1 MTIELPSY
9 LARIDYRSAPCP
21 DVATL
26 RGLLRAHALAVP
38 FENLDVQ
45 LGRPVTTNVAQAYEK
60 IVGRRRGGW
69 CYEQNGLFGWALAE
83 IGFDVTRVAA
93 AVMRAERGEVSEA
106 NHLALLVRAP
116 GSDDTWLADV
126 GFGGSLLEPIRLEE
140 CEHLH
145 DPFRLGLRRLDDGHW
160 QFWENAGDGEFSY
173 DFRPE
178 PANEDALAHKCEVLQ
193 TDPESSFVLNLV
205 VQSRTPKRHSTLR
218 GRVLTHYDASGAT
231 TSTLQSPDQLLQTL
245 AGIFGLD
252 VPEIAACWPKVLA
265 RHRQLFGEDQVFPY

>member
-1 MTIELPSY
+1 MTIELSSY
-9 LARIDYRSAPCP
+9 LARIDYRSAPRP

-26 RGLLRAHALAVP
+26 CGLLRAHALAVP

-93 AVMRAERGEVSEA
+93 AVMRAERGEVSAA

-116 GSDDTWLADV
+116 DSDDTWLADV

-140 CEHLH
+140 CEHRH
-145 DPFRLGLRRLDDGHW
+145 DPFRLGLRRLDDDHW

-178 PANEDALAHKCEVLQ
+178 PANEDALARKCEVLQ
-193 TDPESSFVLNLV
+193 TDPESSFVQNLV

-218 GRVLTHYDASGAT
+218 GRVLTHHDASGAT

-265 RHRQLFGEDQVFPY
+265 RHRQLFGEE